1 MSSSSS
7 FQYRDS
13 GRAGLEDEEEFV
25 DILGERRRSSDIG
38 FSLRTF
44 SPHPYRGALSCSTAD
59 LNNAV
64 LESQYLRY
72 MAKEVRL
79 GGIRKRCI
87 EEISHCRHVGCF
99 FVFFFSRIPRQI
111 SMETGSSVEEVREDA
126 RGILE
131 EMSQNLQ
138 LGFIRLIAY
147 VLSKVLK
154 RLFSSVL
161 VNMEGL
167 NAVSTTQ
174 CPLSTS
180 FYSF

>member
-1 MSSSSS
+1 MSASSS

-25 DILGERRRSSDIG
+25 DILGERRRSSDIS

-44 SPHPYRGALSCSTAD
+44 SPQPYRGALSCSTAD

-72 MAKEVRL
+72 MTKEVGL
-79 GGIRKRCI
+79 GWIRKKRCV
-87 EEISHCRHVGCF
+87 EEVSHCRHTGCF
-99 FVFFFSRIPRQI
+99 FFFFFFCIPQQI
-111 SMETGSSVEEVREDA
+111 AMETGSSVEELREDA
-126 RGILE
+126 QGILE

-138 LGFIRLIAY
+138 LGFIRLMAY
-147 VLSKVLK
+147 VLSKVFK

-167 NAVSTTQ
+167 NAVRTRSLLRTVI
-174 CPLSTS
+174 
-180 FYSF
+180 